1 MNPYAKAG
9 IKVSSAI
16 LMLTLILYLS
26 ANDFDESE
34 IKVIG
39 AFGSFLTAVG
49 VGEAIANK
57 S

>member
-1 MNPYAKAG
+1 MSPYAKAG
-9 IKVSSAI
+9 IKVSSAL

-49 VGEAIANK
+49 LGEAIANK
-57 S
+57 Q